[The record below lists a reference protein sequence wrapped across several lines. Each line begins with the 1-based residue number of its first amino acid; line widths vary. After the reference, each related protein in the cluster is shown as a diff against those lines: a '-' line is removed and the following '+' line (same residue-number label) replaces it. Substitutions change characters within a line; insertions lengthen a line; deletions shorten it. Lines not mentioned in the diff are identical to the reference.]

1 MENIERFKENMIVK
15 NSYQIGLMQ
24 LGILVLLA
32 LPKISFAVSLFGP
45 SNYEE
50 CMVDG
55 KVGRTNAEISLQ
67 MRMCRKNFPL
77 LSNISKKGIGIIRCA
92 DYSDKSSS
100 VFSIKQN
107 TIVQQG
113 TKLEFKINARNS
125 ELIRFEGDGAEN
137 GNGKKVKMYGEL
149 NISDGNLQVN
159 VIYEGNSKAK
169 INYLWQCIE

>member
-1 MENIERFKENMIVK
+1 MF
-15 NSYQIGLMQ
+15 
-24 LGILVLLA
+24 LA
-32 LPKISFAVSLFGP
+32 LPKNSFAVSVFGP

-77 LSNISKKGIGIIRCA
+77 LPNISRKGVGIIRCA

-107 TIVQQG
+107 VITQQG

-125 ELIRFEGDGAEN
+125 EVIRFEGDGAEN
-137 GNGKKVKMYGEL
+137 GSGKKVKMYGEL
-149 NISDGNLQVN
+149 NVSEGNLQVN
-159 VIYEGNSKAK
+159 VIYEDNSKPK
-169 INYLWQCIE
+169 INYQLQCIE